1 LRATATDESAR
12 PSLRIYAAN
21 SLKKALSRAFFVLQ
35 RLRFALR
42 AEAAI
47 VRAAY
52 GRDVQKKGVGLRWPL
67 A

>member
-1 LRATATDESAR
+1 LDFRCD
-12 PSLRIYAAN
+12 LNAADPR
-21 SLKKALSRAFFVLQ
+21 KKALSSAIFARQ
-35 RLRFALR
+35 EHRFALR

-52 GRDVQKKGVGLRWPL
+52 GRDVHEKGVGLRWPL